1 MQWLRL
7 GTGLLLAAFMVFM
20 GLQKFGADN
29 AVFDFIAT
37 QSGIALFEPVVRM
50 ATGVAELLAA
60 VLILVGLFANRL
72 RGVGGLFSLAVIGG
86 ALVFHLSPW
95 LGIVAPVGYDE
106 AGNYVFSPMLFMM
119 AVAFFGVSAV
129 VTFIEREHLPI
140 IGKSA

>member
-72 RGVGGLFSLAVIGG
+72 RGVGHTGCTHGHRCGRIAGG
-86 ALVFHLSPW
+86 RVDPGW
-95 LGIVAPVGYDE
+95 PVRQSFARRRPHRLY
-106 AGNYVFSPMLFMM
+106 AWPPVWPNCWRPC
-119 AVAFFGVSAV
+119 
-129 VTFIEREHLPI
+129 
-140 IGKSA
+140 